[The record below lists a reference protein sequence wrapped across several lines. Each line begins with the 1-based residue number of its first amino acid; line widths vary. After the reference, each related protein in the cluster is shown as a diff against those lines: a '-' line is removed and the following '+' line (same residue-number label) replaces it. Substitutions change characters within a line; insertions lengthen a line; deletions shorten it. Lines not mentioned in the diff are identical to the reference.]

1 MLWNTHQYPV
11 YLSLKVVF
19 RHVLGLEHVC
29 YFILYNTYLF
39 CLLNR
44 KPYKARKFSFSSLYT
59 QHCYTPEKWIK
70 VLVLP
75 TGALFSDSN
84 SIGMFFIK
92 LNVIKALWNWK
103 RSIIQTR
110 TNYSLISFETYQ
122 RISYV
127 HPWKKIMTLP
137 LCYNSVILKL
147 EGLRGTYNVHARF
160 KGKLHALKKF

>member
-1 MLWNTHQYPV
+1 ML
-11 YLSLKVVF
+11 
-19 RHVLGLEHVC
+19 
-29 YFILYNTYLF
+29 

-44 KPYKARKFSFSSLYT
+44 KPCKARKFSFSSLYT
-59 QHCYTPEKWIK
+59 LHCYTPEKWIK

-75 TGALFSDSN
+75 KGALFSDSN
-84 SIGMFFIK
+84 SIGMFFIQ

-110 TNYSLISFETYQ
+110 TNYSLIFLEKYQ

-127 HPWKKIMTLP
+127 HHLKKIMTLP

-147 EGLRGTYNVHARF
+147 EGLRRTYKVHARL
-160 KGKLHALKKF
+160 KGKTSCFKTILNIFVFRCVRGAL